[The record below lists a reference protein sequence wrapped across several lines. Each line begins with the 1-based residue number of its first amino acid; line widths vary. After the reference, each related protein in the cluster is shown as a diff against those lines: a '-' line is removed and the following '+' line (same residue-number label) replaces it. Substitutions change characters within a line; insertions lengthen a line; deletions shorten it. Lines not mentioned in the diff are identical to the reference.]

1 MSLEDEFG
9 KPETP
14 KQKANKYFADL
25 DKLITNL
32 EGSDDKIIDLDRIGK
47 WEVFQDAYIY
57 KVLMPTQWSSIVQER
72 LDAVESIKEQLDA
85 DVRRA
90 YEEIKL
96 RVKIYL
102 SHTSTEVRNL
112 INRLRFIECKR
123 EDQDH
128 ALKDALKNGEY
139 RVLTQEERRFL
150 SAYLDHFENK
160 HINLMLVSNEENET
174 KS

>member
-1 MSLEDEFG
+1 MAPTEVLATQLYENF
-9 KPETP
+9 
-14 KQKANKYFADL
+14 
-25 DKLITNL
+25 
-32 EGSDDKIIDLDRIGK
+32 IILK
-47 WEVFQDAYIY
+47 
-57 KVLMPTQWSSIVQER
+57 PTQWSSIVQEK
-72 LDAVESIKEQLDA
+72 LDTVESIKEQLDA

-150 SAYLDHFENK
+150 SAYLDHFENR